1 MKRVA
6 NSLSSEPYKQGNLMT
21 NKDSEIL
28 WHIYMV
34 RCADGSLYTGI
45 AKDVDARVSQ
55 HNAGQG
61 AKYTRAK
68 RPVELVYQETAEGRG
83 VALRREAAIRRLR
96 PEAKRLL
103 IAKFNQ
109 FGQCIP

>member
-1 MKRVA
+1 MDSKTQQ
-6 NSLSSEPYKQGNLMT
+6 EGILMA
-21 NKDSEIL
+21 E

-34 RCADGSLYTGI
+34 RCVDGSLYTGI

-68 RPVELVYQETAEGRG
+68 RPVALVYQETSGDHGA
-83 VALRREAAIRRLR
+83 ALRREAAIRRLR

-103 IAKFNQ
+103 IANDLKSK
-109 FGQCIP
+109 